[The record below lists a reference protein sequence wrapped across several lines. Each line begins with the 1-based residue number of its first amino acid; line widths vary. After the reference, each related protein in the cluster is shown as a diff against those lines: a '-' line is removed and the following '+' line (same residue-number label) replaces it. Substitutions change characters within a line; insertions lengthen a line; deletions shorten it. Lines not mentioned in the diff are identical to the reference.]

1 MEPAAAWV
9 AFVLGFAVLYGRT
22 ACNLCHCIAQR
33 RAPRCADALAV
44 TLILGGR
51 LGREL
56 AGLYCSCLEAWYRL
70 EHPDLVADS
79 TPSAAAQ
86 QATAGLHVDRTAC
99 DTLTNFTTM
108 AALFSSR
115 HCVHCAVV
123 TDDHHMR
130 RALWCGSVVLGAQG
144 IFISEAVRIHSDDA
158 VVSPGAKSESPWR
171 AIRDLVR
178 AVFWVLTSPVPG
190 GPFTFEWVTHRVH
203 PDR

>member
-1 MEPAAAWV
+1 MERRRHPKRIVFVDGLVPLFSLEHCLRHHPQRAVFVSSGNCASAA
-9 AFVLGFAVLYGRT
+9 
-22 ACNLCHCIAQR
+22 
-33 RAPRCADALAV
+33 
-44 TLILGGR
+44 
-51 LGREL
+51 E
-56 AGLYCSCLEAWYRL
+56 YCSCLEAWYRL